1 MELCISTRMT
11 LGVMNRQCLDWS
23 HIESGSRKNRG
34 VQPLAEEFIFLFEK
48 RGNGEQRERICACG
62 GI

>member
-1 MELCISTRMT
+1 MELYTSTRMT

-48 RGNGEQRERICACG
+48 KGNDAQREGLAKN
-62 GI
+62 

>member
-1 MELCISTRMT
+1 MT

-48 RGNGEQRERICACG
+48 RGNDAQRSGLGEELIFEIRCA
-62 GI
+62 